1 MATKL
6 KEVDAVIVG
15 LGWTGGILAKELT
28 EAGLKVVAL
37 ERGAMRSPEQDF
49 AVPIVRDEL
58 RFVVRHD
65 LMQNTARDTLT
76 IRNNPSQDA
85 LPMRRLGSFLPGE
98 VVGGSAVHWSGHTWR
113 WTDMEFK
120 VRSMYEERY
129 GKNFIPA
136 DMTVQDW
143 GITYAELEPYYDK
156 FECTAAVSGKAG
168 NINGEILPGG
178 NPFEAPRAREYPLP
192 PLTPILA
199 SEMFTQAAKNNG
211 YHPFP
216 RPAANASR
224 AYTNPDGSKFGAC
237 QYCGYCQ
244 RFGCE
249 ANAKGSP
256 LTTVIPIAMRN
267 PNFELRTYSW
277 VTKVL
282 KASDGKR
289 VSGVA
294 YTSLLNGEEFEQPA
308 GLVLLCAYA
317 INNVHLMLLSGI
329 GEPYDPVAQKG
340 VIGKNYCYQTGASAT
355 LFFEG
360 RHFNPF
366 MSAGGSNATIDDFN
380 INWDFDRGKHGFVGG
395 YNVAGGFNTALP
407 IGHRPVPRGTPQW
420 GKARKAATAKWYQT
434 AMNIG
439 ASGSV
444 MANRYNYYDL
454 DPTYRNAFG
463 QPLMRMTFDYKEN
476 EHKMGRHA
484 AQVVNDIAKSMN
496 PTRLNEATARTRCGA
511 VSEHA
516 QYWRHH
522 HGHQSAR
529 QRLEQIPAELGL
541 LQPVRGRRQ
550 RVSTQCVVQSDR
562 AGGRAR
568 LLDGGR
574 DQESLPQGSR
584 ATGAGMSGLA
594 MRAIAWIPV
603 MLVGAVSVAHAGGD
617 PARGEKLYEDCV
629 ACHPIERSV
638 HGIGPTLYGILGR
651 KAGEMADYRYSRA
664 LRGSGIRWTAG

>member
-37 ERGAMRSPEQDF
+37 ERGAIRSPEKDF

-65 LMQNTARDTLT
+65 LMQNTTRDTLT
-76 IRNNPSQDA
+76 IRNNPSQAA

-120 VRSMYEERY
+120 IRSMYEERY

-156 FECTAAVSGKAG
+156 FEYTAAVSGKAG
-168 NINGEILPGG
+168 NIGGEIQPGG

-199 SEMFTQAAKNNG
+199 SEMFTRAAKNNG

-216 RPAANASR
+216 RPSANASR
-224 AYTNPDGSKFGAC
+224 SYTNPDGSKFGAC

-256 LTTVIPIAMRN
+256 LITVIPIAMRN
-267 PNFELRTYSW
+267 PNFDLRTYSW
-277 VTKVL
+277 VTRVL
-282 KASDGKR
+282 KATDGKR
-289 VSGVA
+289 VTGVA

-308 GLVLLCAYA
+308 GMVLLCAYA
-317 INNVHLMLLSGI
+317 INNVHLMLLSEV
-329 GEPYDPVAQKG
+329 GEPYDPVSQKG
-340 VIGKNYCYQTGASAT
+340 VIGKNYCYQTGAGAT

-366 MSAGGSNATIDDFN
+366 MSAGGSNATIDDYN

-407 IGHRPVPRGTPQW
+407 IGYRPVPRGTPQW
-420 GKARKAATAKWYQT
+420 GKAWKAATAKWYQT

-476 EHKMGRHA
+476 EHRVGRHA
-484 AQVVNDIAKSMN
+484 AQVINDIAKSMN
-496 PTRLNEATARTRCGA
+496 PTRLNEATARTQWT
-511 VSEHA
+511 VVP
-516 QYWRHH
+516 Y
-522 HGHQSAR
+522 QSTHNTGGTIMGTNPRDSA
-529 QRLEQIPAELGL
+529 LNKY
-541 LQPVRGRRQ
+541 LQSWDCHNLFV
-550 RVSTQCVVQSDR
+550 
-562 AGGRAR
+562 
-568 LLDGGR
+568 
-574 DQESLPQGSR
+574 
-584 ATGAGMSGLA
+584 
-594 MRAIAWIPV
+594 
-603 MLVGAVSVAHAGGD
+603 VGANVFPHNASYN
-617 PARGEKLYEDCV
+617 PT
-629 ACHPIERSV
+629 
-638 HGIGPTLYGILGR
+638 GPVG
-651 KAGEMADYRYSRA
+651 A
-664 LRGSGIRWTAG
+664 LAYWTADAIKNHYLKNPGPLVPA